1 MTSRPRAAESFDI
14 DFGGGNKKPPMCV
27 IGHFRTLLSLH
38 LFLEINLSS
47 FSYVITSNVTVDQEV
62 LCPPPLDQQL
72 QALLA
77 VEGEQ
82 LPSELNHPNQRAPAD
97 FQGKYS

>member
-47 FSYVITSNVTVDQEV
+47 FSYAITSNVTVDQEV

-72 QALLA
+72 QALL
-77 VEGEQ
+77 ERR
-82 LPSELNHPNQRAPAD
+82 RAQNLLID
-97 FQGKYS
+97 CNIRSNYIGKRA